1 MFFFSWRLSTSKR
14 AHNGSRMFFHYRAWN
29 SKRRR
34 IFNKSFDTRTSC
46 GSSSPIVQFY
56 DKEIGSK
63 SALCVYR
70 DLTTNHIH
78 FVVNGKKGMVSFNS
92 GAPDFCYG
100 YVRLS
105 SRGSSSEIQVTLMRE
120 IDEGKRSRDQGFSQ
134 ILGAFEILI
143 LNSLRAMLPET
154 IWILLN

>member
-34 IFNKSFDTRTSC
+34 IFNKSFDTRTTC

-78 FVVNGKKGMVSFNS
+78 FVVNGKKGVVSFSS
-92 GAPDFCYG
+92 GALDYCHG
-100 YVRLS
+100 YIRLS
-105 SRGSSSEIQVTLMRE
+105 LRDSSSEIQVTLLPEM
-120 IDEGKRSRDQGFSQ
+120 DEGNRSHDQEF
-134 ILGAFEILI
+134 L
-143 LNSLRAMLPET
+143 
-154 IWILLN
+154 